1 MDRQQQQL
9 TEATG
14 EKPSKDQEAK
24 TTAASGVED
33 DALSNSSSSSSSS
46 SSGGEE
52 DDDAECERRRL
63 ACLADMRELEQLFG
77 RLKEAL
83 FKEKQCLIEAKLR
96 EIEDENA
103 DEFTHTV
110 FKMKQNM
117 EMRIRL
123 ASMITLT
130 FFLFYYRNLV
140 LYISLTSFKSI
151 W

>member
-9 TEATG
+9 AEATG

-24 TTAASGVED
+24 TAASGVED

-83 FKEKQCLIEAKLR
+83 FNEKQCLI
-96 EIEDENA
+96 
-103 DEFTHTV
+103 
-110 FKMKQNM
+110 
-117 EMRIRL
+117 
-123 ASMITLT
+123 
-130 FFLFYYRNLV
+130 
-140 LYISLTSFKSI
+140 
-151 W
+151 